1 MRMKSVWAVTAGGL
15 FVVGVTTIVDVVLH
29 LAGAYPPMNEP
40 IDNAQAVLGT
50 SYRIVIG
57 IAGAWLTARLA
68 PSRPMWHA
76 MILGCIGAGLGL
88 IGLVFTWNTGLG
100 PRWYGVAHVVL
111 ALPETWIGGRIYQA
125 RQARIAG

>member
-1 MRMKSVWAVTAGGL
+1 MKSVWAVTAGAL
-15 FVVGVTTIVDVVLH
+15 FVVGVTTIFDVVLH

-68 PSRPMWHA
+68 PRRPMWHA

-88 IGLVFTWNTGLG
+88 IGLVFTWNMELG

-125 RQARIAG
+125 RHVRIAG

>member
-1 MRMKSVWAVTAGGL
+1 MKTVWAVTAGAL

-76 MILGCIGAGLGL
+76 MILDSIGAGLGL
-88 IGLVFTWNTGLG
+88 IGLVFTWNTELG
-100 PRWYGVAHVVL
+100 PRWYGVAHVML

>member
-1 MRMKSVWAVTAGGL
+1 MRMKSAWAVAAGALFIVGL
-15 FVVGVTTIVDVVLH
+15 TTIVDVVLH
-29 LAGAYPPMNEP
+29 LAGDYPPMNEP

-68 PSRPMWHA
+68 PSRPMRHA

-88 IGLVFTWNTGLG
+88 IGLVITWNTELG

-111 ALPETWIGGRIYQA
+111 ALPETWIGGRIYET